1 MSSLFDYGLR
11 LVQYLDLMLLFGIP
25 LFLCYEPA
33 MAMRNGGQRLLLPG
47 RSLSL
52 TLLLCAVLGLALAS
66 IGIVRNTASIM
77 GMAVAELTRDDLA
90 WYAFDVAAGRANLV
104 RAFLFLLLSAL
115 LGWHSRHPARPF
127 PLRRATALAGM
138 ALLSLAWNGHA
149 AAGEG
154 LGATVRLVAGMAHL
168 LAAGGWIGA
177 LAAFAI
183 LLCQA
188 GTSGGKPSVAVLWQS
203 LQRFSLPGTV
213 FVGILIVSG
222 GLHYGDLID
231 WSSAALLQ
239 GRYGKL
245 LLIKLLLFAVM
256 LSLAALHRWWLLPQL
271 ERDIHGGASHTGMS
285 SRVVPQL
292 RLSVGLETAIAVLIL
307 ASVAVLGTLN
317 PVS

>member
-1 MSSLFDYGLR
+1 MSSLLDYGLR

-25 LFLCYEPA
+25 LLLCYGPA
-33 MAMRNGGQRLLLPG
+33 LAMSNGGQRLLLPG

-52 TLLLCAVLGLALAS
+52 SLLFCTVLGLALAS
-66 IGIVRNTASIM
+66 IGIVRNTAGIM

-104 RAFLFLLLSAL
+104 RVFLLLLLSAL
-115 LGWHSRHPARPF
+115 LGWQARRPARPF
-127 PLRRATALAGM
+127 PLRRVTALAGM
-138 ALLSLAWNGHA
+138 ALLTLAWNGHA

-154 LGATVRLVAGMAHL
+154 LGATVRLVAGITHL
-168 LAAGGWIGA
+168 LAAGGWVGA
-177 LAAFAI
+177 LVAFVI
-183 LLCQA
+183 LLSRA
-188 GTSGGKPSVAVLWQS
+188 GKSSRKSSIAVLWQS
-203 LQRFSLPGTV
+203 LHRFSLPGAI
-213 FVGILIVSG
+213 FVGILTISG

-256 LSLAALHRWWLLPQL
+256 LGLAALHRWWLLPQF
-271 ERDIHGGASHTGMS
+271 ERDIHGGASDTDMS

-292 RLSVGLETAIAVLIL
+292 RLSVSLETAIAVLIL